1 MKTYVR
7 RAVGPCGIGGLA
19 TGSAA
24 ILVAFLLAAVSGC
37 DSDSGSFVPPPPRPE
52 SGVPIGSGQARTE
65 RIAPRTTTTAV
76 PAESHR
82 LKGPAPVVELIL
94 PRPADTDRQ
103 YLIVALRHEL
113 GLIRSVFRIDEPEPG
128 QGASPARLAGAI
140 RSAVGRGVSGL
151 LVEPLDD
158 PAVADA
164 LYEADGRGVAVL
176 LLDRPVPPRD
186 GRTLPRVEYQAIAD
200 IGGQIAADC
209 LEADRSYHRTRP
221 GRAIILHHRV
231 EDAYIDRCL
240 AALRDPL
247 RAAGKP
253 IQILEFEGGE
263 EKATEVL
270 RRALEDDPKMDILLA
285 DDLYGLAGA
294 RTIHREWARE
304 ARPEF
309 VFAGFAPYDNRS
321 PELLAHVQAFGN
333 RSVEKYATRA
343 AKAIQSLLDGKKV
356 DDVVGVPMTFHRKNI
371 LFVPAAKKPAEPAKK

>member
-1 MKTYVR
+1 MKTHVR
-7 RAVGPCGIGGLA
+7 RAVGPRGIGGFA
-19 TGSAA
+19 AGSAA

-52 SGVPIGSGQARTE
+52 SGAPIGSGQARTD
-65 RIAPRTTTTAV
+65 RIAPRTATAAD
-76 PAESHR
+76 PAESPR
-82 LKGPAPVVELIL
+82 PRGSAPIVELIL
-94 PRPADTDRQ
+94 ARPADTDRQ
-103 YLIVALRHEL
+103 YLIVALRREL
-113 GLIRSVFRIDEPEPG
+113 GLIRSVFRLDEPEPG

-158 PAVADA
+158 PAVVDA
-164 LYEADGRGVAVL
+164 LYEANGRGVAVL

-209 LEADRSYHRTRP
+209 LEADRSYHRTSS

-231 EDAYIDRCL
+231 DDAYVDRCL

-247 RAAGKP
+247 KAAGKP
-253 IQILEFEGGE
+253 IQTLEFEGGA

-285 DDLYGLAGA
+285 DDAYGLAGA
-294 RTIHREWARE
+294 RTIYLEWARE

-321 PELLAHVQAFGN
+321 PELLSHVQAFGN
-333 RSVEKYATRA
+333 RSVETYAIRA
-343 AKAIQSLLDGKKV
+343 ARAMRSLLDGKKV
-356 DDVVGVPMTFHRKNI
+356 DDVVGVPMTFHHKGL
-371 LFVPAAKKPAEPAKK
+371 LFVPAARKPAEPAKK

>member
-7 RAVGPCGIGGLA
+7 RAAGPRGIVGSA
-19 TGSAA
+19 KGSAA
-24 ILVAFLLAAVSGC
+24 VLVAFFLAGISGC

-52 SGVPIGSGQARTE
+52 SGTTIGSGKAPTDGIASRTG
-65 RIAPRTTTTAV
+65 TAG
-76 PAESHR
+76 AESHR
-82 LKGPAPVVELIL
+82 PRGSAPVVELIL
-94 PRPADTDRQ
+94 ARPADTDRQ
-103 YLIVALRHEL
+103 YLIIALRREL
-113 GLIRSVFRIDEPEPG
+113 GLIRSVFRIEEPEPG

-164 LYEADGRGVAVL
+164 LYEAAGRGIAVL
-176 LLDRPVPPRD
+176 LLDRGVPPRE
-186 GRTLPRVEYQAIAD
+186 GRSLPRIEYQAIVD
-200 IGGQIAADC
+200 VGGQIAADC

-231 EDAYIDRCL
+231 EDAYVDRCL

-247 RAAGKP
+247 KAAGKP
-253 IQILEFEGGE
+253 IQILEFEGGA

-270 RRALEDDPKMDILLA
+270 RRALEADPKMDILLA
-285 DDLYGLAGA
+285 DDVYGLAGA
-294 RTIHREWARE
+294 RTIYQEWARE

-321 PELLAHVQAFGN
+321 PELLSHVQAFGN

-371 LFVPAAKKPAEPAKK
+371 LFVPAARKPAEPAKK